1 MPDMPALPLKDDS
14 KKPAVEKEAKNF
26 VPVAVIIGLMIF
38 ITFIIWRIKQKLN
51 GKKEQKNDTLEKRS

>member
-14 KKPAVEKEAKNF
+14 KKPAAEKEAKNLL
-26 VPVAVIIGLMIF
+26 PVAVIIGLMIF

-51 GKKEQKNDTLEKRS
+51 GKKEQKNDT